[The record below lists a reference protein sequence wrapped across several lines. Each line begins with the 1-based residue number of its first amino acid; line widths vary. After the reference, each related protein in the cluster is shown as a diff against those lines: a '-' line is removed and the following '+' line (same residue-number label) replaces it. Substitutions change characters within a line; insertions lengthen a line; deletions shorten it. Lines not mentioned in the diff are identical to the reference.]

1 VAPRI
6 AVLSCLVLTS
16 VLSSAFGDTELLPE
30 PSLRLEASRYEP
42 TAPDLHWDTW
52 IGGGTGLVRCDRAT
66 LYFEGHIET
75 TAGNTRRAFDASQA
89 NYHLEPGLRLSLP
102 HEREVRVFY
111 HHVSRHEI
119 DTQKTAAVDWN
130 ILGVRAS
137 GRLPGIPAKLT
148 ASIGHTTQASLI
160 GYRWEFQALL
170 EGDFHRTAW
179 GALYGIA
186 RARGV
191 TTQTSP
197 TFPRN
202 GFLDARLEGGVR
214 LERGERTVQV
224 FLAYEHRNDV
234 LILEPGYKDRALLGL
249 RLALRHATPDP

>member
-1 VAPRI
+1 VPRLASLLCLILACGPVHEAVA
-6 AVLSCLVLTS
+6 
-16 VLSSAFGDTELLPE
+16 DTELLPE
-30 PSLRLEASRYEP
+30 PSLRLEATRYEP

-52 IGGGTGLVRCDRAT
+52 IGGGTGLVRLDRVT
-66 LYFEGHIET
+66 VYFEGHIET

-89 NYHLEPGLRLSLP
+89 NYHLEPSVRMALS
-102 HEREVRVFY
+102 HERSVSLFY

-137 GRLPGIPAKLT
+137 ARIPGAPAKLT

-160 GYRWEFQALL
+160 GYRWEFLGLL
-170 EGDFHRTAW
+170 EGDILHTHW
-179 GALYGIA
+179 GAIYGIG

-197 TFPRN
+197 AFPRS
-202 GFLDARLEGGVR
+202 GFVDARLEGGIR
-214 LERGERTVQV
+214 LEKGERTAQIYV
-224 FLAYEHRNDV
+224 AYEHRNDV
-234 LILEPGYKDRALLGL
+234 LVLEPGSKDRALFGL